1 MGSQLTKQMY
11 EHGSKLFGLFLGL
24 RGFEI
29 VRAHWFNADGE
40 WLGQGGLYIEDVVR
54 ISEQLVGSELFI
66 ISHDKADLA
75 LGSFLFENAVAGSE
89 YVAANAD
96 YIIAKGAVY
105 SVDRNNSFF
114 AKHGLPVTFL
124 NRDEARE
131 MIFSFR
137 TANIE

>member
-1 MGSQLTKQMY
+1 MGTQLTKQMY
-11 EHGSKLFGLFLGL
+11 ERGSKLFGLFLGL

-54 ISEQLVGSELFI
+54 ISEQLVESELFV

-75 LGSFLFENAVAGSE
+75 LGSFLFKNAVAGSE
-89 YVAANAD
+89 YIAANAD

-105 SVDRNNSFF
+105 TVGRNNPFF
-114 AKHGLPVTFL
+114 KKHGLPVIAL

-131 MIFSFR
+131 MIFAFR
-137 TANIE
+137 TVKVE